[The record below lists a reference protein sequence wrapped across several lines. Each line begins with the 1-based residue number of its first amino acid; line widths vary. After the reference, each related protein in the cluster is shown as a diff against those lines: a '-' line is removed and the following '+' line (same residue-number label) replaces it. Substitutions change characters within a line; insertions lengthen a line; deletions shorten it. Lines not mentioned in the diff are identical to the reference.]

1 MVHNTEHSIQIDWS
15 LLGSLF
21 RCSSSSSAT
30 RCMTVANAMRLLHMF
45 FMLLPSAEH
54 AIKEVIRGRAEMRHA
69 KSQLCTAITPH
80 SGEAAV
86 VDLILKLP
94 PLLLL
99 FLGCMW

>member
-1 MVHNTEHSIQIDWS
+1 MVHNTEHSTQIDWS

-21 RCSSSSSAT
+21 CCSSSSSSAT

-86 VDLILKLP
+86 DLILKLP
-94 PLLLL
+94 PLLL